1 MAREARAEALR
12 DAGVRADDPAADD
25 LVAALAAAG
34 RLDPEKAEAAAMAS
48 RRARSVVAD
57 EIERA
62 TKMGELVRRTG
73 PEPETMSAVKS
84 RLAAS
89 VARQHEKHETRSRA
103 RIANAWREARDAR
116 RGGVAAPPP
125 PPGLSS
131 ASERHGPVDV
141 YHGLRDPGCERARVD
156 GDPLAERKAA
166 PPGGDIQLTRPYAAR
181 PKLTRPRAEDVF
193 RRVAKS
199 TRGVAAVE
207 RYAEA
212 RRAAEAA
219 KEAKKAE
226 VSMRRYGTESF
237 RKPAARETRDGAE
250 ERRVVKDSAGRTWLM

>member
-1 MAREARAEALR
+1 M
-12 DAGVRADDPAADD
+12 
-25 LVAALAAAG
+25 
-34 RLDPEKAEAAAMAS
+34 
-48 RRARSVVAD
+48 
-57 EIERA
+57 
-62 TKMGELVRRTG
+62 RRTG

-84 RLAAS
+84 MLAAS

-116 RGGVAAPPP
+116 RGGGGGSKTLGSTPRRRRPPP
-125 PPGLSS
+125 PPGVSS

-156 GDPLAERKAA
+156 GDPLAERRAA

-237 RKPAARETRDGAE
+237 RKPAAPRDAADGAE
-250 ERRVVKDSAGRTWLM
+250 ERRVAKDLRGEGRG

>member
-1 MAREARAEALR
+1 MARGARR
-12 DAGVRADDPAADD
+12 
-25 LVAALAAAG
+25 
-34 RLDPEKAEAAAMAS
+34 
-48 RRARSVVAD
+48 
-57 EIERA
+57 
-62 TKMGELVRRTG
+62 
-73 PEPETMSAVKS
+73 
-84 RLAAS
+84 
-89 VARQHEKHETRSRA
+89 ETRGGGGGFQDA
-103 RIANAWREARDAR
+103 RID
-116 RGGVAAPPP
+116 GVAARPPP
-125 PPGLSS
+125 PPGVSS